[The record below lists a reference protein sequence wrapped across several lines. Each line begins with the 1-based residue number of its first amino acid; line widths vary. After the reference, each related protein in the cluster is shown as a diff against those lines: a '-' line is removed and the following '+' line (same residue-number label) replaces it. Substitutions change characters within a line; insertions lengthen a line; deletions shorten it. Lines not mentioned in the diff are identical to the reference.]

1 MDPGFEPSHL
11 KGQGDLAPILWIILT
26 FLALFG
32 LLFGSLIY
40 SAVDDGPASNPVPGD
55 DHPHPDGV

>member
-1 MDPGFEPSHL
+1 MPDPGFDPSAL
-11 KGQGDLAPILWIILT
+11 KGEGELAPILYFILI

-40 SAVDDGPASNPVPGD
+40 NATSGSTGSGHSPTEE
-55 DHPHPDGV
+55 HHEF